1 MQLKPVFFLLLASY
15 TLPVFA
21 ESPADK
27 IDAALEQC
35 QNKAQTTIDSSE
47 CYGQAMAAW
56 DSELNTQ
63 YQALLK
69 DNPESVRKALRA
81 SQRQW
86 IKYKDS
92 YNEATNEFYRQ
103 EQGTIWGIIAAET
116 RMNVIKDKALSLY
129 RLRQSTQ
136 LGN

>member
-1 MQLKPVFFLLLASY
+1 MQLKSVFFLLLVSH

-21 ESPADK
+21 QSPAAK
-27 IDAALEQC
+27 IDGQLEQC
-35 QNKAQTTIDSSE
+35 QNKAQTTIDTRE

-56 DSELNTQ
+56 DNELNTQ

-69 DNPESVRKALRA
+69 DSPESVRNALRD

-86 IKYKDS
+86 VKYRDS
-92 YNEATNEFYRQ
+92 YNEATNEYYRQ
-103 EQGTIWGIIAAET
+103 EQGTIWTIIAADT
-116 RMNVIKDKALSLY
+116 RMNVVKDKALSLY
-129 RLRQSTQ
+129 RLRESTQ